1 MMNPSKPPVAAVFF
15 DLDGTLLDTAP
26 DMVNALN
33 YVLQY
38 EDQTALPYEQVRN
51 TVSHGS
57 AALINLGFGTQQKLI
72 DFNRRQT
79 RFLDY
84 YAENICVDTVL
95 FAGMEKVLQDLEDLG
110 LCWGIITN
118 KPEFLTQ
125 PLLKALNLSQRA
137 CSVISGDSLPQR
149 KPHPEPLYAAANQCG
164 VLAQECIYVGD
175 AQRDIEAANN
185 AKMFSILAC
194 YGYIDP
200 DEDLAIWGADA
211 RINTPETILDYLADK
226 N

>member
-1 MMNPSKPPVAAVFF
+1 MMNFSRSTVSAVFF

-38 EDQTALPYEQVRN
+38 EHKTALPYEQVRN

-57 AALINLGFGTQQKLI
+57 AALINLGFGVQQDII
-72 DFNRRQT
+72 DFTRRQT
-79 RFLDY
+79 QFLDY

-95 FAGMEKVLQDLEDLG
+95 FAGMEQVLQHLEQAG
-110 LCWGIITN
+110 ICWGIVTN

-125 PLLKALNLSQRA
+125 PLLAALNLSARA

-164 VLAQECIYVGD
+164 VLAQECIYIGD

-185 AKMFSILAC
+185 AEMFSILAR
-194 YGYIDP
+194 YGYITN
-200 DEDLAIWGADA
+200 DEDLATWQANAIVS
-211 RINTPETILDYLADK
+211 TPTMILDYLADK

>member
-1 MMNPSKPPVAAVFF
+1 MMTPSKQTVSAVFF

-38 EDQTALPYEQVRN
+38 EDKAVLPYEYVRN

-57 AALINLGFGTQQKLI
+57 AALINLGFGPQQNII
-72 DFNRRQT
+72 DFTRRQT

-95 FAGMEKVLQDLEDLG
+95 FAGMEKVLQTLEQTG
-110 LCWGIITN
+110 LCWGIVTN

-149 KPHPEPLYAAANQCG
+149 KPNPEPLYAAANQCG

-185 AKMFSILAC
+185 AKMFSILAN
-194 YGYIDP
+194 YGYISK
-200 DEDLAIWGADA
+200 EDDLSTWQADA
-211 RINTPETILDYLADK
+211 TINTPEKILNYLK
-226 N
+226 

>member
-1 MMNPSKPPVAAVFF
+1 MMNPSKTSISAVFF

-38 EDQTALPYEQVRN
+38 EDKAILPYEQVRN

-57 AALINLGFGTQQKLI
+57 AALINLGFGTQQDII
-72 DFNRRQT
+72 DFTRRQT

-95 FAGMEKVLQDLEDLG
+95 FTGMEKVLITLEQAG
-110 LCWGIITN
+110 IYWGIVTN
-118 KPEFLTQ
+118 KPEFLTK
-125 PLLKALNLSQRA
+125 PLLEALNLSSRA

-149 KPHPEPLYAAANQCG
+149 KPSPEPLYAAANQCG

-185 AKMFSILAC
+185 AKMFSLLAS
-194 YGYIDP
+194 YGYID
-200 DEDLAIWGADA
+200 DNDKLETWQAEAI
-211 RINTPETILDYLADK
+211 INTPEAILDYLK
-226 N
+226 

>member
-1 MMNPSKPPVAAVFF
+1 MNSSKSTISAVFF

-38 EDQTALPYEQVRN
+38 EGKAELPYRQVRD

-57 AALINLGFGTQQKLI
+57 AALINLGFGEQQNML
-72 DFNRRQT
+72 DFTRRQT

-84 YAENICVDTVL
+84 YAENICVDTIL
-95 FAGMEKVLQDLEDLG
+95 FAGMEKVLTTLEQMEI
-110 LCWGIITN
+110 CWGIVTN
-118 KPEFLTQ
+118 KPAFLTQ
-125 PLLKALNLSQRA
+125 PLLIALNLSSRA
-137 CSVISGDSLPQR
+137 CSVISGDTLPQS
-149 KPHPEPLYAAANQCG
+149 KPSPEPLYAAANQCG
-164 VLAQECIYVGD
+164 VLANQCIYVGD

-185 AKMFSILAC
+185 ANMFSLLAN
-194 YGYIDP
+194 YGYIDK
-200 DEDLAIWGADA
+200 EDAIKTWQAKG
-211 RINTPETILDYLADK
+211 IIQTPEDILAWL